1 MRKAI
6 QWGSICNENLPRDRQ
21 YSNSHVCLPQ
31 LAPQGHQKAGQ
42 SITCSR
48 PSSGARTTCE
58 IATVQSLLNSLS
70 HSPQCSQCAL
80 QGYQK
85 AGQEQYVREAIQ
97 WGADYLMK
105 AHISVDS
112 FVAQVGNTVI
122 DGATVGYLSWMPTIA
137 HAPAGG
143 SWMQAAPWLPRCNV
157 SRLFWVDP

>member
-1 MRKAI
+1 VREAI
-6 QWGSICNENLPRDRQ
+6 QWGSMCNEICHENRQ

-31 LAPQGHQKAGQ
+31 FAPQGHQKAGQ

-58 IATVQSLLNSLS
+58 IPTVQSLLNSLS
-70 HSPQCSQCAL
+70 HSSQCSQCAL

-122 DGATVGYLSWMPTIA
+122 DGAALDYLS
-137 HAPAGG
+137 
-143 SWMQAAPWLPRCNV
+143 
-157 SRLFWVDP
+157 